1 MDTVRIGIVGS
12 KFAADFHCDS
22 YSRNPHVRLA
32 AVAAIDNLES
42 ISRKWNIPATYQDYR
57 QMFAREDLD
66 LVSICIPNFLHHDAV
81 IAASEAGI
89 DVVCEKPLATT
100 VADAREMIEVCRKNR
115 TRLFYAEDWCFS
127 PTMRRIDALIKE
139 GAIGEILYVKA
150 KEVHS
155 GTHSPFA
162 RDKRTCGG
170 GSLLHLGVH
179 PVGYLLYLVGKGANP
194 VVEVTGKITGGLEK
208 NFVHRENSGEDFGMG
223 MLRFENGTFGFVE
236 GNYITLGGMD
246 DKVEIYGTGGVI
258 KADLTHSSSIDLYS
272 PEGVSYTIEKLDHNK
287 GWLKPAVDEYYNLGY
302 VSELA
307 YFVDCARL
315 DQDPFY
321 GVNGEAGAA
330 CLEIV
335 HAMYESSDTGRTIYG
350 RWM

>member
-1 MDTVRIGIVGS
+1 
-12 KFAADFHCDS
+12 
-22 YSRNPHVRLA
+22 
-32 AVAAIDNLES
+32 
-42 ISRKWNIPATYQDYR
+42 
-57 QMFAREDLD
+57 
-66 LVSICIPNFLHHDAV
+66 V

-127 PTMRRIDALIKE
+127 PTMRRIDALIQE
-139 GAIGEILYVKA
+139 GAIGDILYVKA

-162 RDKRTCGG
+162 RDKKTCGG
-170 GSLLHLGVH
+170 GSLLHLGAH
-179 PVGYLLYLVGKGANP
+179 PVGYLLYLVGKGVNP
-194 VVEVTGKITGGLEK
+194 VVEVTGKTTGGLEK

-223 MLRFENGTFGFVE
+223 MLRFENGTFAFVE

-246 DKVEIYGTGGVI
+246 DKLEVYGTRGVI

-272 PEGVSYTIEKLDHNK
+272 PGGVSYTIEKLDHNK

-307 YFVDCARL
+307 YFVECVRL
-315 DQDPFY
+315 DKDPFY

-335 HAMYESSDTGRTIYG
+335 HALYESSDTGRTVYG
-350 RWM
+350 RWI

>member
-12 KFAADFHCDS
+12 RFAADFHCDS
-22 YSRNPHVRLA
+22 YSRNPHARLA
-32 AVAAIDNLES
+32 AVAAIDNLEP
-42 ISRKWNIPATYQDYR
+42 ISRKWSIPTTYQDYR
-57 QMFAREDLD
+57 QMFDKEDLD

-100 VADAREMIEVCRKNR
+100 VADAREMIEVCRKNG

-139 GAIGEILYVKA
+139 GAVGEILYIKA

-194 VVEVTGKITGGLEK
+194 VVEVTGRITGGLEK

-258 KADLTHSSSIDLYS
+258 KADLTHSSSIDLFS
-272 PEGVSYTIEKLDHNK
+272 PGGVSYTIEKLDHNK
-287 GWLKPAVDEYYNLGY
+287 GWLKPAVDEYYSLGY

-307 YFVDCARL
+307 YFVDCVRL
-315 DQDPFY
+315 DRDPFY

-330 CLEIV
+330 CLEVV
-335 HAMYESSDTGRTIYG
+335 HAMYESSESGRTVYG

>member
-22 YSRNPHVRLA
+22 YSRNPHARLR
-32 AVAAIDNLES
+32 AVAAIDNLEP
-42 ISRKWNIPATYQDYR
+42 ISKKWNIPATYQDYR
-57 QMFAREDLD
+57 EMFAREDLD
-66 LVSICIPNFLHHDAV
+66 LISVCIPNFLHHDAV
-81 IAASEAGI
+81 IAASEAGV
-89 DVVCEKPLATT
+89 DVVCEKPLATSI
-100 VADAREMIEVCRKNR
+100 ADAREMIEVCRKNR

-139 GAIGEILYVKA
+139 GAVGDILYVKA

-162 RDKRTCGG
+162 RDRRTCGG

-194 VVEVTGKITGGLEK
+194 VVEVTGKTTGGLEK

-223 MLRFENGTFGFVE
+223 MLRFQNGTFGFVE

-246 DKVEIYGTGGVI
+246 DKVEVYGSEGVI

-272 PEGVSYTIEKLDHNK
+272 PAGVSYTIEKLDHNK

-307 YFVDCARL
+307 YFVDCVRF
-315 DQDPFY
+315 DEEPFY

-335 HAMYESSDTGRTIYG
+335 HAMYESSDTGRTVYG
-350 RWM
+350 RWI